1 MSRDK
6 RLRAVLPRLG
16 SEAAGERIAA
26 LAALERLLPA
36 GQTLREVIEVGLFYL
51 DRRGVDAS
59 PIEEVGRLRSAAQA
73 ATRRDE
79 QQRGRIA
86 ALEAAIRDA
95 LAQLRQARD

>member
-6 RLRAVLPRLG
+6 RLRAVLARLG

-36 GQTLREVIEVGLFYL
+36 GQTLQQAIEVGLFYL
-51 DRRGVDAS
+51 DRRGVDTS

-73 ATRRDE
+73 AARRDE

-86 ALEAAIRDA
+86 ALESAIRDA